1 MILRKPDFYDTFKC
15 IASQCTDTCCVGWEI
30 DVDRNSQE
38 VYNKV
43 AGTFGEKLR
52 ANIEDGHF
60 KLLPHDRCPFLTGVN
75 LCEIYTNLGEG
86 ALCDICREHPRFVEV
101 YGNVMERGLGLCC
114 EEATRL
120 LLAGNGPLAF
130 VNEECDEPEDELSED
145 DREICNEVLYE
156 REYIFNTLAD
166 FDKPFGN
173 RLYDAFG
180 YTGDKP
186 FAPLNDARGL
196 YELLAKTES
205 FGPAWDEALA
215 RIKARVDAA
224 GAIQDAAQSKTAAGA
239 IQDAAQSKTVA
250 GVKNIVGV
258 KNITGVKNAAGL
270 QDEGYFSE
278 TESAR
283 LLAYLVYRHYAK
295 CLFEGREEGKRNFA
309 LFFWNAV
316 RFFTRELAG
325 IPASETNKVS
335 EINGIAELNSAAPE
349 GQTAQRVKIN
359 AIKILSRQLEYS
371 EENMEL
377 IEKELD
383 G

>member
-1 MILRKPDFYDTFKC
+1 MT
-15 IASQCTDTCCVGWEI
+15 
-30 DVDRNSQE
+30 NS
-38 VYNKV
+38 
-43 AGTFGEKLR
+43 
-52 ANIEDGHF
+52 
-60 KLLPHDRCPFLTGVN
+60 
-75 LCEIYTNLGEG
+75 
-86 ALCDICREHPRFVEV
+86 
-101 YGNVMERGLGLCC
+101 
-114 EEATRL
+114 
-120 LLAGNGPLAF
+120 
-130 VNEECDEPEDELSED
+130 
-145 DREICNEVLYE
+145 
-156 REYIFNTLAD
+156 
-166 FDKPFGN
+166 
-173 RLYDAFG
+173 
-180 YTGDKP
+180 
-186 FAPLNDARGL
+186 PLNDARGL

-239 IQDAAQSKTVA
+239 IQDAAQSKTASGVENIA
-250 GVKNIVGV
+250 GVKNIAGV
-258 KNITGVKNAAGL
+258 ENAAGL

-325 IPASETNKVS
+325 IPASETNKAS

>member
-15 IASQCTDTCCVGWEI
+15 IAAQCSDTCCVGWEI

-60 KLLPHDRCPFLTGVN
+60 KLLPHDRCPFLTGGN

-101 YGNVMERGLGLCC
+101 YGDIMERGLGLCC

-130 VNEECDEPEDELSED
+130 VNEECDEPEDELSDD

-156 REYIFNTLAD
+156 REYIFRTLAD
-166 FDKPFGN
+166 FNKPFGN

-205 FGPAWDEALA
+205 FGPAWDDALA

-224 GAIQDAAQSKTAAGA
+224 GAIQDAAQFNTAA
-239 IQDAAQSKTVA
+239 
-250 GVKNIVGV
+250 GV
-258 KNITGVKNAAGL
+258 KNITGVENAAGL

-295 CLFEGREEGKRNFA
+295 CLFEGREDGKRNFA

-325 IPASETNKVS
+325 IPASETNDACNS
-335 EINGIAELNSAAPE
+335 ATELNSAAPE
-349 GQTAQRVKIN
+349 RQTAQRVKIN

>member
-60 KLLPHDRCPFLTGVN
+60 KLLPHDRCPFLTGEN

-130 VNEECDEPEDELSED
+130 VSEECDEPEDELSED
-145 DREICNEVLYE
+145 DHEIRDEVLYE
-156 REYIFNTLAD
+156 REYIFKTLAD
-166 FDKPFGN
+166 FDKPFNN
-173 RLYDAFG
+173 RLYGAFG
-180 YTGDKP
+180 HTGENP
-186 FAPLNDARGL
+186 FAPLNNAREL
-196 YELLAKTES
+196 YELLTKTES

-224 GAIQDAAQSKTAAGA
+224 GAIQDAAQSKTAAG
-239 IQDAAQSKTVA
+239 
-250 GVKNIVGV
+250 VKNIAGV
-258 KNITGVKNAAGL
+258 ENAAGL

-309 LFFWNAV
+309 VFFWNAA

-325 IPASETNKVS
+325 TSAP
-335 EINGIAELNSAAPE
+335 EINNITALNGATHDN
-349 GQTAQRVKIN
+349 QTALRIKIN

-371 EENMEL
+371 EENMEI

>member
-15 IASQCTDTCCVGWEI
+15 IAAQCSDTCCIGWEI

-101 YGNVMERGLGLCC
+101 YGDIMERGLGLCC

-156 REYIFNTLAD
+156 REYIFKTLAD

-180 YTGDKP
+180 HTGDKP

-205 FGPAWDEALA
+205 FGPAWDEALG

-224 GAIQDAAQSKTAAGA
+224 GAIQDAAQFNTA
-239 IQDAAQSKTVA
+239 A
-250 GVKNIVGV
+250 GVKNIAGV
-258 KNITGVKNAAGL
+258 ENITGVENAAGL

-283 LLAYLVYRHYAK
+283 ILAYLVYRHYAK

-325 IPASETNKVS
+325 IPAPETND
-335 EINGIAELNSAAPE
+335 ACNSATGLNCA
-349 GQTAQRVKIN
+349 AQANALRVKIN

>member
-60 KLLPHDRCPFLTGVN
+60 KLLPHDRCPFLTGGN

-101 YGNVMERGLGLCC
+101 YGDVMERGLGLCC

-130 VNEECDEPEDELSED
+130 VSEECDEPEDELSED

-156 REYIFNTLAD
+156 REYIFRTLAD

-205 FGPAWDEALA
+205 FGPAWDEALT
-215 RIKARVDAA
+215 RIKES
-224 GAIQDAAQSKTAAGA
+224 IE
-239 IQDAAQSKTVA
+239 
-250 GVKNIVGV
+250 
-258 KNITGVKNAAGL
+258 NAAGL
-270 QDEGYFSE
+270 QDEGNFSE

-309 LFFWNAV
+309 VFFWNAA

-325 IPASETNKVS
+325 IPAP
-335 EINGIAELNSAAPE
+335 EINDITALNSAAPE

>member
-1 MILRKPDFYDTFKC
+1 MILRKPDFYDSFKC
-15 IASQCTDTCCVGWEI
+15 IASQCTDTCCIGWEI
-30 DVDRNSQE
+30 DVDKASQE
-38 VYNKV
+38 AYRNV
-43 AGTFGEKLR
+43 AGTFGDKLK
-52 ANIEDGHF
+52 ANIEEGHF
-60 KLLPHDRCPFLTGVN
+60 KLLPHDRCPFLTREN

-101 YGNVMERGLGLCC
+101 YGDIMERGLGLCC

-130 VNEECDEPEDELSED
+130 VSEECNEPEDELSED
-145 DREICNEVLYE
+145 DRETCNEVLYE
-156 REYIFNTLAD
+156 REYIFRTLAD
-166 FDKPFGN
+166 FNKPFGN
-173 RLYDAFG
+173 RLYEAFG
-180 YTGDKP
+180 YTNDKP

-205 FGPAWDEALA
+205 FGPAWDEALT
-215 RIKARVDAA
+215 RIKERVENAA
-224 GAIQDAAQSKTAAGA
+224 GA
-239 IQDAAQSKTVA
+239 
-250 GVKNIVGV
+250 
-258 KNITGVKNAAGL
+258 KNAADF
-270 QDEGYFSE
+270 QDKGYFSE

-295 CLFEGREEGKRNFA
+295 CLFEGRAEGKRNFA
-309 LFFWNAV
+309 VFFWNAA

-325 IPASETNKVS
+325 VAVS
-335 EINGIAELNSAAPE
+335 EINGAASD
-349 GQTAQRVKIN
+349 ASIIKIN

-377 IEKELD
+377 IESELD

>member
-1 MILRKPDFYDTFKC
+1 MILRKPDFYDSFKC
-15 IASQCTDTCCVGWEI
+15 IASQCTDTCCIGWEI
-30 DVDRNSQE
+30 DVDRASQE
-38 VYNKV
+38 TYRKV
-43 AGTFGEKLR
+43 AGTFGDKLK
-52 ANIEDGHF
+52 ANIEEGHF
-60 KLLPHDRCPFLTGVN
+60 KLLPHDRCPFLTREN

-101 YGNVMERGLGLCC
+101 YGDIMERGLGLCC

-120 LLAGNGPLAF
+120 LLAGSGPLTF

-145 DREICNEVLYE
+145 DREIRDQVLYE
-156 REYIFNTLAD
+156 REYIFKTLAD
-166 FDKPFGN
+166 FNKPFGN
-173 RLYDAFG
+173 RLYEAFG

-186 FAPLNDARGL
+186 FAPLDDARRL

-205 FGPAWDEALA
+205 FGPAWDKALT
-215 RIKARVDAA
+215 RIKES
-224 GAIQDAAQSKTAAGA
+224 IE
-239 IQDAAQSKTVA
+239 
-250 GVKNIVGV
+250 
-258 KNITGVKNAAGL
+258 NAAGL

-309 LFFWNAV
+309 VFFWNAA

-325 IPASETNKVS
+325 TPTP
-335 EINGIAELNSAAPE
+335 EINGAAPD
-349 GQTAQRVKIN
+349 ASLVKIN

-377 IEKELD
+377 IESELD

>member
-15 IASQCTDTCCVGWEI
+15 IAAQCSDTCCIGWEI

-60 KLLPHDRCPFLTGVN
+60 KLLPHDRCPFLTSGN

-156 REYIFNTLAD
+156 REYIFKTLAD

-186 FAPLNDARGL
+186 FASLNDAHGL

-215 RIKARVDAA
+215 RIKES
-224 GAIQDAAQSKTAAGA
+224 IE
-239 IQDAAQSKTVA
+239 
-250 GVKNIVGV
+250 
-258 KNITGVKNAAGL
+258 NAAGL

-283 LLAYLVYRHYAK
+283 ILAYLVYRHYAK
-295 CLFEGREEGKRNFA
+295 CLFDGREEGKRNFA
-309 LFFWNAV
+309 LFFWNAA
-316 RFFTRELAG
+316 RFFTHELAG
-325 IPASETNKVS
+325 TSAP
-335 EINGIAELNSAAPE
+335 EINDACNSATGLNCA
-349 GQTAQRVKIN
+349 AQANALRVKIN